1 MDFVWTLLDFS
12 MELTR
17 VCVELVWRLCFG
29 VELVWIL
36 NFGFIPTFGVILG
49 LIVGWFYAV
58 FLACFV
64 LCFWHVLCC
73 VCGMFC
79 GLNWEDIVAGGQGLF
94 RYGFGSKLACTGA
107 AKELSGTQLC
117 GTHAIAWLGSKFLPS
132 STQLRGFP
140 RNCVAPAHFQ
150 ASNFGRP

>member
-12 MELTR
+12 VELTK

-29 VELVWIL
+29 AELVWIL

-64 LCFWHVLCC
+64 LCFLHVLCR
-73 VCGMFC
+73 VCCMFC
-79 GLNWEDIVAGGQGLF
+79 GFNW
-94 RYGFGSKLACTGA
+94 
-107 AKELSGTQLC
+107 
-117 GTHAIAWLGSKFLPS
+117 
-132 STQLRGFP
+132 
-140 RNCVAPAHFQ
+140 
-150 ASNFGRP
+150 